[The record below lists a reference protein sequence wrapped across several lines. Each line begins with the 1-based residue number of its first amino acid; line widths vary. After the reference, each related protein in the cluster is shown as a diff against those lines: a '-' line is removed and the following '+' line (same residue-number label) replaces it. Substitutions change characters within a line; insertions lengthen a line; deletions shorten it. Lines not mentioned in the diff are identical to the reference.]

1 MTAEA
6 ILPPSM
12 TTVASMSPWRDVPH
26 PVYAPSFHFAASID
40 GGCTGG
46 VTITEAATG
55 SGVGRGDWAAAAGA
69 GAASTG
75 TAVAFV
81 RAVCFPGSVPMPAFL
96 RAAVGFG
103 SGAVPTRPIEIDEAC
118 TGGASGAALP

>member
-40 GGCTGG
+40 GGGTGG
-46 VTITEAATG
+46 VTIAEAAAG
-55 SGVGRGDWAAAAGA
+55 SGVGRADWAAAAGT

-75 TAVAFV
+75 LEAALV
-81 RAVCFPGSVPMPAFL
+81 RAVCFPGSVPTLAFL
-96 RAAVGFG
+96 RAAVGFV
-103 SGAVPTRPIEIDEAC
+103 SGAVSMRPLEIDEGC
-118 TGGASGAALP
+118 TGGASGAVWP